1 MAGNAHKTKLTLNTE
16 KPFYEPNL
24 MSATNFSNCNFHSPF
39 QTIEN
44 SQFSDLAAK
53 IDQQS

>member
-1 MAGNAHKTKLTLNTE
+1 MAGNAHKTKLALVSE
-16 KPFYEPNL
+16 KPSYEPNL

-44 SQFSDLAAK
+44 RQFCDLAAK